1 MTILKE
7 IFEGLELSKE
17 KETEEE
23 FDAINDDNDLILMI
37 DEQEDDADHAEDM
50 T

>member
-1 MTILKE
+1 MLEPLK
-7 IFEGLELSKE
+7 LSEE